1 MSLSSEGMEYDVGD
15 IKKHSDEFK
24 NKFSVLENI
33 SESSKISIWS
43 NKICLDGS
51 IYGTQWFVR
60 KITGQGRN
68 TVKEYL
74 NKEFSDYVK
83 LLRMMI
89 AAEGTIRYSDKK
101 YKELLG
107 VMNENKEL
115 IELIKPGLINTK
127 NMYNEDS
134 TLMLSDIIDNIISNL
149 DSYINQFDKVKLL
162 YDNRNISIIEQAR
175 SFSGSGS
182 DPGSPTPTISAFGCM
197 PYGITPR
204 LLVMNRDRSQSE
216 E

>member
-1 MSLSSEGMEYDVGD
+1 MSLSSEGMEYDVSD

-24 NKFSVLENI
+24 SKFSVLENV

-43 NKICLDGS
+43 NKIYLDGS
-51 IYGTQWFVR
+51 IYGTQWIVR

-74 NKEFSDYVK
+74 NNEFSDYVK

-89 AAEGTIRYSDKK
+89 AAEGTIRYSDER

-107 VMNENKEL
+107 VMNENKEF

-134 TLMLSDIIDNIISNL
+134 ALMLSDIIDNIISNL
-149 DSYINQFDKVKLL
+149 DSYVKQFDNLKKI
-162 YDNRNISIIEQAR
+162 YDTRISNNILPRGFNISD
-175 SFSGSGS
+175 SGS
-182 DPGSPTPTISAFGCM
+182 DPGSPVINSFTCM

-204 LLVMNRDRSQSE
+204 LIMMHRERSQSE

>member
-24 NKFSVLENI
+24 SKFSVLENV

-51 IYGTQWFVR
+51 IYGTQWFMR
-60 KITGQGRN
+60 KITGQGRQ

-83 LLRMMI
+83 LLRMMV
-89 AAEGTIRYSDKK
+89 AAEGTIRYSDER
-101 YKELLG
+101 YKELLV

-115 IELIKPGLINTK
+115 IDLIKPGLINTK
-127 NMYNEDS
+127 NMYNEDNA
-134 TLMLSDIIDNIISNL
+134 LKLSDIIDNIISNL
-149 DSYINQFDKVKLL
+149 DSYVKQ
-162 YDNRNISIIEQAR
+162 YDNLKKIYNTKISNRILPRGFNISD
-175 SFSGSGS
+175 SGS
-182 DPGSPTPTISAFGCM
+182 DPGSPVLNPFGCM
-197 PYGITPR
+197 SYGMTPR
-204 LLVMNRDRSQSE
+204 LIMMTRERSQSE
-216 E
+216 D

>member
-24 NKFSVLENI
+24 SKFSVLENV

-51 IYGTQWFVR
+51 VYGTQWFMR

-89 AAEGTIRYSDKK
+89 AAEGTIRYSDER
-101 YKELLG
+101 YKELLC

-115 IELIKPGLINTK
+115 IDLIKPGLINTK
-127 NMYNEDS
+127 NMYNEDN

-149 DSYINQFDKVKLL
+149 DSYVKQ
-162 YDNRNISIIEQAR
+162 YDNLKKLYNTKICNNILPRGFNISD
-175 SFSGSGS
+175 SGS
-182 DPGSPTPTISAFGCM
+182 DPGSPVLNPFGCM
-197 PYGITPR
+197 SYAMTPR
-204 LLVMNRDRSQSE
+204 LIMMHRERSQSE
-216 E
+216 D

>member
-24 NKFSVLENI
+24 SKFSVLENV

-51 IYGTQWFVR
+51 IYGTQWLMR
-60 KITGQGRN
+60 KITGQGRE

-83 LLRMMI
+83 LLRMMV
-89 AAEGTIRYSDKK
+89 AAEGTIRYSDER
-101 YKELLG
+101 YKELLV

-115 IELIKPGLINTK
+115 IERIYLF
-127 NMYNEDS
+127 
-134 TLMLSDIIDNIISNL
+134 
-149 DSYINQFDKVKLL
+149 FDK
-162 YDNRNISIIEQAR
+162 
-175 SFSGSGS
+175 
-182 DPGSPTPTISAFGCM
+182 
-197 PYGITPR
+197 
-204 LLVMNRDRSQSE
+204 
-216 E
+216 

>member
-1 MSLSSEGMEYDVGD
+1 MSLSSEGMEYDVSD

-24 NKFSVLENI
+24 SKFSVLENV

-51 IYGTQWFVR
+51 IYGTQWLMR
-60 KITGQGRN
+60 KITGQGRE

-83 LLRMMI
+83 LLRMMV
-89 AAEGTIRYSDKK
+89 AAEGTIRYSDER
-101 YKELLG
+101 YKELLV

-115 IELIKPGLINTK
+115 IEQIKPGLINTK
-127 NMYNEDS
+127 NMYNEDNA
-134 TLMLSDIIDNIISNL
+134 LKLSDIIDNIISNL
-149 DSYINQFDKVKLL
+149 DSYDKQYENLKKI
-162 YDNRNISIIEQAR
+162 YDTRITNSILPQGFNISD
-175 SFSGSGS
+175 SGS
-182 DPGSPTPTISAFGCM
+182 DPGSPIINTFGCM
-197 PYGITPR
+197 PFGVTPR
-204 LLVMNRDRSQSE
+204 LIMMNRERSQSE

>member
-24 NKFSVLENI
+24 SKFSVLENV

-51 IYGTQWFVR
+51 IYGTQWLMR
-60 KITGQGRN
+60 KITGQGRE

-83 LLRMMI
+83 LLRMMV
-89 AAEGTIRYSDKK
+89 AAEGTIRYSDER
-101 YKELLG
+101 YKELLV

-115 IELIKPGLINTK
+115 IEQIKPGLINTK
-127 NMYNEDS
+127 NMYNEDNA
-134 TLMLSDIIDNIISNL
+134 LKLSDIIDNIISNL
-149 DSYINQFDKVKLL
+149 DSYDKQYENLKKI
-162 YDNRNISIIEQAR
+162 YDTRITNSILPQGFNISD
-175 SFSGSGS
+175 SGS
-182 DPGSPTPTISAFGCM
+182 DPGSPIINTFGCM
-197 PYGITPR
+197 PFGVTPR
-204 LLVMNRDRSQSE
+204 LIMMNRERSQSE